1 MNLAILNV
9 FKNPLVITVILGSV
23 FVTNAITYNVVQSGS
38 ESELLKFM
46 KAEKAEKVEAFRKK
60 SRMVDREPKAPLID
74 RLNAEKD
81 VALKK
86 FAEDSGVPA
95 ATIMRIGI
103 VEHLVTNGYIKRIKN
118 SWRSK

>member
-1 MNLAILNV
+1 MNLAALNV

-60 SRMVDREPKAPLID
+60 SRMVDREPKAPLIV
-74 RLNAEKD
+74 R
-81 VALKK
+81 
-86 FAEDSGVPA
+86 
-95 ATIMRIGI
+95 R
-103 VEHLVTNGYIKRIKN
+103 
-118 SWRSK
+118 